1 MCQGGSHAS
10 GQKVKPGWEK
20 TSTPY
25 YVFND
30 RTPPPAEVQP
40 KSLKHFWRPGS
51 TYLFKHLLF
60 CCSGTDNQTVT
71 QTVGL
76 YNCSLHVCLDEHS
89 EGIARKCTI
98 GKRNK
103 PTCILQNISY
113 PAFFHLQNQSTECQR
128 EIHANQMKYFTLGVI
143 DKREPSW
150 SAEYKTGS
158 RCP

>member
-1 MCQGGSHAS
+1 MS
-10 GQKVKPGWEK
+10 GRFARFRSKGEAWVREDIDTLLCIQWQN
-20 TSTPY
+20 ST
-25 YVFND
+25 
-30 RTPPPAEVQP
+30 TC
-40 KSLKHFWRPGS
+40 WGS
-51 TYLFKHLLF
+51 TEELEALLTPRLNISFQTFVVLLF
-60 CCSGTDNQTVT
+60 WNWQPDSHTNGPPVQ
-71 QTVGL
+71 L
-76 YNCSLHVCLDEHS
+76 FPSRLFRWA
-89 EGIARKCTI
+89 IARKCTI

-103 PTCILQNISY
+103 PTCILQTISY